1 MPEAKRLLVLC
12 VDVDNDL
19 YEKAKVKG
27 PIIGRKRNLEAAT
40 KFSLADPGDTDGNTI
55 FQAVKT
61 YDQLV
66 KQGYKA
72 EVATITGSARLGY
85 YADREI
91 VKQLEKIIDDFKPE
105 ACAFISDGASD
116 EQILP
121 LIQSRVKVNSVT
133 TLIVKQ
139 SKELEKTY
147 FVLLEKL
154 KEPQF
159 ARTIFGI
166 PGLLLI
172 LAFLFQEAGVRFFI
186 GIFGIYLVLKG
197 FGVEEAILRR
207 FARAEFSI
215 ERVSFIFLFASAAFI
230 IISIYLAI
238 ATVSNMQ
245 QEGVEN
251 IAKIVAYALKDFL
264 LLFPIALLLIIG
276 GNLLESWNEKKKY
289 LLPNYA
295 ISSSA
300 VVLFWLIAN
309 NAADWVI
316 GKLSFA
322 DFFYSL
328 VLTIAIMYLVIYLAK
343 QFKRNIISAMKLEG
357 REVYTDIGG
366 FLGKISGVD
375 RDAEALIVQTRRGQ
389 KIDLSFESIANIG
402 DKLII
407 KY

>member
-1 MPEAKRLLVLC
+1 MAEAKRLLVLC

-27 PIIGRKRNLEAAT
+27 PIIGRKRNIEAAT
-40 KFSLADPGDTDGNTI
+40 KFSIADPGDTDGNTI

-61 YDQLV
+61 YDELLA
-66 KQGYKA
+66 QGYKV
-72 EVATITGSARLGY
+72 EIATITGNARLGF

-91 VKQLEKIIDDFKPE
+91 VKQLEKTIDDFKPE
-105 ACAFISDGASD
+105 ACVFISDGASD
-116 EQILP
+116 EQVLP
-121 LIQSRVKVNSVT
+121 LIQSRVKVNSVK

-159 ARTIFGI
+159 ARIVFGI
-166 PGLLLI
+166 PGVLLL
-172 LAFLFQEAGVRFFI
+172 LAFLFQEAGIRLFL
-186 GIFGIYLVLKG
+186 GLFGGYLILKG
-197 FGVEEAILRR
+197 FGVEEALIRN
-207 FARAEFSI
+207 FARTEFSL
-215 ERVSFIFLFASAAFI
+215 ERISFIFTFASMAFI

-238 ATVSNMQ
+238 ARISSLQ
-245 QEGVEN
+245 QAGVEN
-251 IAKIVAYALKDFL
+251 IAKIAAWALKDFL
-264 LLFPIALLLIIG
+264 LLFPIALLLLVG
-276 GNLLESWNEKKKY
+276 GNLLESWNVKKKY

-295 ISSSA
+295 VSISA
-300 VVLFWLIAN
+300 IVLFWLIAY
-309 NAADWVI
+309 NAAEWVI
-316 GKLSFA
+316 GNISFR

-328 VLTIAIMYLVIYLAK
+328 VLTITIMYLVIYLAK

-357 REVYTDIGG
+357 KEVYTEIGG
-366 FLGKISGVD
+366 YLGKITSID
-375 RDAEALIVQTRRGQ
+375 RDGEALIVQTQRGQ
-389 KIDLSFESIANIG
+389 KIDMNFSSIASIG

>member
-1 MPEAKRLLVLC
+1 MPDAKRLLVLC

-19 YEKAKVKG
+19 YEKARMKG
-27 PIIGRKRNLEAAT
+27 PVIGRKRNIDAAT

-61 YDQLV
+61 YDDLK
-66 KQGYKA
+66 KQGYTA

-85 YADREI
+85 YADREV

-105 ACAFISDGASD
+105 ACIFVSDGASD
-116 EQILP
+116 EQVLP
-121 LIQSRVKVNSVT
+121 LIQSRVKVNSVK

-159 ARTIFGI
+159 ARIVFGI
-166 PGLLLI
+166 PGLLL
-172 LAFLFQEAGVRFFI
+172 LLTFLFQEAGVRFFF
-186 GIFGIYLVLKG
+186 GIFGAYLILKG

-207 FARAEFSI
+207 FARAEFSV

-238 ATVSNMQ
+238 ARVSELQ
-245 QEGVEN
+245 AVGVGN
-251 IAKIVAYALKDFL
+251 IAKIIAFALKDFL
-264 LLFPIALLLIIG
+264 LLFPIALILLIG
-276 GNLLESWNEKKKY
+276 GNFLETWNDKKGYK
-289 LLPNYA
+289 LPGFA
-295 ISSSA
+295 VSFSA
-300 VVLFWLIAN
+300 VVLFWMIAN
-309 NAADWVI
+309 NAAEWVI
-316 GKLSFA
+316 GNISFA

-357 REVYTDIGG
+357 KEVYTEIGG
-366 FLGKISGVD
+366 FLGKITGVN
-375 RDAEALIVQTRRGQ
+375 RDSEALIVQTQKGQ
-389 KIDLSFESIANIG
+389 KIDFGFESIASIG